1 LHSKHHFGQLTQT
14 SEFNENK
21 HPEFTWSEN
30 MKIKHLSKLG
40 AVALALCSLQVMAQT
55 GPSVTVGTA
64 SGQVGSATP
73 VVIPI
78 TYDGD
83 GTVVGFQ
90 FEFTY
95 DSTNLTADISN
106 CGGALGGQT
115 TQCSES
121 VAGTVLLLAF
131 DSTFT
136 AIPSGSLGSISFD
149 ISAAPIADYPLTVQN
164 EAYGDAS
171 EGDVPSTGSTNGLV
185 QVTAGPQP
193 LFATTPSAVALS
205 GQISTTLQT
214 DVVIDNDGGDDGSTL
229 NYTCTVPAGKFT
241 LSGDTTA
248 FAVPK
253 GNTGTVTVACDSSVI
268 GGPFADSMACTHDG
282 SNASPVNVALSCTV
296 TAGPE
301 PAYTGV
307 AAGLAMVATEQGDP
321 DPAGSVTITNTG
333 DATTTLTGS
342 CAFSVGDPQIT
353 LTNGEF
359 SVAEG
364 TAGNVV
370 GVACDASLEGPYT
383 ATLSCSHN
391 GTNVASPVDYA
402 VTCDVGPPGPA
413 VYLSAPA
420 SGAVID
426 MTATDVPVGAVVPDQ
441 VLTITN
447 DAAEANDRDLALMGC
462 AWAGSAEITATAPTT
477 PVAAQTSTSV
487 TFSCST
493 AAVGVYTGTYSCPYD
508 LDGNNEPDGTATY
521 TVNCGV
527 RAAASDILE
536 SPVSGTALNLLV
548 PILGTAQTS
557 VSFAEILDEG
567 VDATV
572 DTCSFGTANFSVIS
586 TLPATVSAGG
596 TVAVTVSGTD
606 PVTGELTFT
615 DTLTCTYTDTDSD
628 PGTASWPITLTVLAQ
643 PIPTLSTWGLMLMIL
658 TMMGLGGIVIR
669 RKVRS

>member
-1 LHSKHHFGQLTQT
+1 
-14 SEFNENK
+14 
-21 HPEFTWSEN
+21 
-30 MKIKHLSKLG
+30 MKIRLQFFT
-40 AVALALCSLQVMAQT
+40 AIAALALMGNALAQSIAIPTTVVIKGDTGTANMAFTGGSAATNLDFILDYDEAVVDEATLAIDCSTTIPELTALNCSVDTTLNQIKGIGVNFGSTALSSTDPFAVITLPVLAGAASGDSVQNFVANFFDVSGGSVGT
-55 GPSVTVGTA
+55 QNGTWTVTVT
-64 SGQVGSATP
+64 
-73 VVIPI
+73 
-78 TYDGD
+78 D
-83 GTVVGFQ
+83 
-90 FEFTY
+90 
-95 DSTNLTADISN
+95 
-106 CGGALGGQT
+106 
-115 TQCSES
+115 
-121 VAGTVLLLAF
+121 
-131 DSTFT
+131 
-136 AIPSGSLGSISFD
+136 
-149 ISAAPIADYPLTVQN
+149 
-164 EAYGDAS
+164 
-171 EGDVPSTGSTNGLV
+171 
-185 QVTAGPQP
+185 GPQP
-193 LFATTPSAVALS
+193 LFAATPGAVALS
-205 GQISTTLQT
+205 GQISTTLQA
-214 DVVIDNDGGDDGSTL
+214 DVVINNDGGDDGSTL
-229 NYTCTVPAGKFT
+229 NYTCTVPVGKYT
-241 LSGDTTA
+241 ISGDTTA

-268 GGPFADSMACTHDG
+268 GGPFPDSMSCTHDG
-282 SNASPVNVALSCTV
+282 SNASPFNVPLACTV

-342 CAFSVGDPQIT
+342 CAFSAGDPQIT
-353 LTNGEF
+353 MTNGAF

-370 GVACDASLEGPYT
+370 GVACDASLEGAYT
-383 ATLSCSHN
+383 ATLSCTHN

-402 VTCDVGPPGPA
+402 VSCDVGPPGPA
-413 VYLSAPA
+413 VYASNPAP
-420 SGAVID
+420 GAVID

-477 PVAAQTSTSV
+477 PVVAQTSTSV

-493 AAVGVYTGTYSCPYD
+493 AAVGAYTGTYSCPYD

-536 SPVSGTALNLLV
+536 NPVSGTALNILV

-572 DTCSFGTANFSVIS
+572 DACSFGTAIFSVVS
-586 TLPATVSAGG
+586 TLPATVTAGG
-596 TVAVTVSGTD
+596 QAIVTVSGTD
-606 PVTGELTFT
+606 TGSGELTFT

-669 RKVRS
+669 RKIRS